1 MKLTNNTQKN
11 PTANFGMMAAAS
23 VMDIVDI
30 IAVRRR
36 RLDILISALQ
46 LTNRALHRKIMQC

>member
-1 MKLTNNTQKN
+1 MMKLTNNTQKN

-30 IAVRRR
+30 IAVRCR
-36 RLDILISALQ
+36 RLDIYLLYG
-46 LTNRALHRKIMQC
+46 